1 MATALTKAEQEELTQ
16 LRQEFAPEPLTP
28 AEQTELESLRLEV
41 GEGDNLPDFGF
52 EMPTQLPSVFN
63 QPEQPEPQEER
74 PLWQSAA
81 AVSGGAQRG
90 VSDIIGV
97 PVDIIAAGMR
107 GVGLPVPEEPAGG
120 TEFFKRH
127 LQPIQP
133 EGAAERVLSEASRF
147 LGGSITGTGVVTRL
161 AQAKKGFRPLR
172 TAADTTTERIVKD
185 IAEADAMK
193 FAKAEVLPSIG
204 AGVAVG
210 ATQEITDSPMA
221 QFLAGL
227 AGGFAPSSLTFSAR
241 FFGGKLKEL
250 KNVIKP
256 SAAAKKEM
264 SKEAELVAGARLREA
279 TGGTS
284 GIKAE
289 SELELLR
296 KYGGGEPT
304 IAQATTTDV
313 GVELLR
319 ERIKQSPEA
328 ARRLQK
334 VTTTQQESIN
344 RQFEKLAP
352 DGDPNSV
359 RVAVGRNIAK
369 AEKSMEA
376 ASNIGANISLADAGG
391 GTRFALIRLENEAAD
406 SWRTLYAQGDSALG
420 GSPKIKTDD
429 AKTAAKAAL
438 DRFNLILEKTAEAT
452 DFPGATRLI
461 IKKWKKT
468 EPLSTFIGME
478 RKINAE
484 LREAHSGLKPNKLK
498 AGVLQDLK
506 ESMRVIVD
514 NITDGLIATA
524 KTGKQRSAAEIY
536 SEARQLRS
544 THGRIF
550 NQGIVADILKKNVR
564 GDFTQTE
571 SSVIKKI
578 LENEENAAGFKAA
591 AGDDPAGELLIEY
604 GVAQEL
610 KTPPL
615 SNEHGEIIAKNLEKW
630 LAKKRPALRHFP
642 NVEKRVRNI
651 AEAQKM
657 LDEAN
662 LTRSLLDGDP
672 ETAIRDIFASST
684 KNVAK
689 RRLDN
694 LLNAVEGDVE
704 ATRGLAKAF
713 WKEANARAKT
723 GEVTINGEP
732 ILQTGKIS
740 NFIKDDK
747 FSWFFERLYTPQQRK
762 DWDGFLQTAKILNDK
777 IAKTGTVAL
786 EEKELKRN
794 ALFTIETLASKFW
807 AIARGVVG
815 VPYTATTIGA
825 QALSKITSRFQR
837 AEVRALMNEAV
848 FNPELAQDLMLAHRN
863 PELTVKKLRMWLG
876 MLGMRDVETD
886 QTESPQPQTERR
898 QIQQDVGQP

>member
-1 MATALTKAEQEELTQ
+1 MATSLTKAEQEELAQ

-28 AEQTELESLRLEV
+28 VEQTELESLRLEV
-41 GEGDNLPDFGF
+41 GGENNLPDFGF
-52 EMPTQLPSVFN
+52 EMPTQLPSIFN

-74 PLWQSAA
+74 PLWQSVA

-90 VSDIIGV
+90 ISDIIGV

-107 GVGLPVPEEPAGG
+107 GAGLPVPEQPVGG
-120 TEFFKRH
+120 TEFFKKH

-147 LGGSITGTGVVTRL
+147 LGGSVAGTGVVTRL
-161 AQAKKGFRPLR
+161 AQKAKGFRPLR

-210 ATQEITDSPMA
+210 TTQEVTDSPMA

-227 AGGFAPSSLTFSAR
+227 AGGFAPPALTFSAR
-241 FFGGKLKEL
+241 FLGRKVKDI
-250 KNVIKP
+250 KNAIKP

-264 SKEAELVAGARLREA
+264 SKEAELVAGAQLREA

-334 VTTTQQESIN
+334 VTATQQESIN

-359 RVAVGRNIAK
+359 RVAVARNIDK
-369 AEKSMEA
+369 AEKSMET

-420 GSPKIKTDD
+420 GSPKINTNNI
-429 AKTAAKAAL
+429 KTAAKSAL
-438 DRFNLILEKTAEAT
+438 DKFNVVVGKTATVA
-452 DFPGATRLI
+452 DVPDAISLV
-461 IKKWKKT
+461 KKWKKT
-468 EPLSTFIGME
+468 EDLSTLLGIE
-478 RKINAE
+478 RKVNAE
-484 LREAHSGLKPNKLK
+484 LRASQSGLNPNAVKE
-498 AGVLQDLK
+498 GVLIDFKNSL
-506 ESMRVIVD
+506 RGLID
-514 NITDGLIATA
+514 DATDSLIATA

-536 SEARQLRS
+536 SEARQLRA
-544 THGRIF
+544 THARIYGR
-550 NQGIVADILKKNVR
+550 GVVADILKKNVR

-571 SSVIKKI
+571 SSVVKKI

-615 SNEHGEIIAKNLEKW
+615 SNEHGEVIAKNLEKW
-630 LAKKRPALRHFP
+630 LAKKQPALRHFP

-662 LTRSLLDGDP
+662 LTRSVLDGDP

-689 RRLDN
+689 KRLDN
-694 LLNAVEGDVE
+694 LLNAVEGDIE

-762 DWDGFLQTAKILNDK
+762 DWDGFLRTAKILNDK
-777 IAKTGTVAL
+777 IAKTGTIAL

-825 QALSKITSRFQR
+825 QALSKISSRFQR

-876 MLGMRDVETD
+876 MLGMGSIEAD
-886 QTESPQPQTERR
+886 QEDLPQPQVERR